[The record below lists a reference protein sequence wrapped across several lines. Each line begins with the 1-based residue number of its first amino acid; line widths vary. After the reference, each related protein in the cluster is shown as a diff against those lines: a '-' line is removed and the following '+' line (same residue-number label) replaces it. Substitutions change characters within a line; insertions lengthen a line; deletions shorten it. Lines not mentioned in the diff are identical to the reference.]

1 MLMRVP
7 ISQLTTNLG
16 YLLDFQKSPSSDFIW
31 SVGCFAA
38 NWPLDGQ
45 KGSLRSPRGRLIASL
60 VTYQL
65 SLSYSAYYSV
75 ITRIF
80 FTSAR
85 QSILGVGPTKFRFKL
100 T

>member
-1 MLMRVP
+1 MGVP
-7 ISQLTTNLG
+7 ISQLTTNFSAKNQLNTIF
-16 YLLDFQKSPSSDFIW
+16 L
-31 SVGCFAA
+31 A
-38 NWPLDGQ
+38 NSQLTTN
-45 KGSLRSPRGRLIASL
+45 S

-65 SLSYSAYYSV
+65 SLSYYRAYYSV
-75 ITRIF
+75 INQIF